1 MMRRHILVVSLC
13 ALLVALVSAASASA
27 ASFTG
32 ACEIKGNAKFEKPLS
47 NTLPKANKYEFASG
61 AGTTCTP
68 TGSTEKAKATA
79 QVSGK
84 GKLACAVA
92 EGGLGVELEGETT
105 KPGTGTLTIE
115 EGPAKGTYEFKLSF
129 VAAAAQVLLKVEN
142 GKGEVT
148 ATGDASFA
156 TDSKGVEKCA
166 KGEATELGFTAL
178 ATGKIGE

>member
-1 MMRRHILVVSLC
+1 MRRLVLVVSLC
-13 ALLVALVSAASASA
+13 GLVVALVSAASANA

-32 ACEIKGNAKFEKPLS
+32 SCELKGSAEFEKPLS
-47 NTLPKANKYEFASG
+47 NTTPKPNKYEFASG
-61 AGTTCTP
+61 AGSTCTQ
-68 TGSTEKAKATA
+68 TGSTEKAKAKA

-105 KPGTGTLTIE
+105 KPGIGTLTVE

-142 GKGEVT
+142 NKGEVT

-166 KGEATELGFTAL
+166 KGEAKSLEFTAL
-178 ATGKIGE
+178 AAGKIGE

>member
-1 MMRRHILVVSLC
+1 MRRLVFVGSLC
-13 ALLVALVSAASASA
+13 GLVLALATAASASA

-47 NTLPKANKYEFASG
+47 NTTPKPNKYEFESG
-61 AGTTCTP
+61 AGTTCTQ
-68 TGSTEKAKATA
+68 TGSAEKAKAKAT
-79 QVSGK
+79 VSGK

-105 KPGTGTLTIE
+105 KPGLGTLTVE
-115 EGPAKGTYEFKLSF
+115 EGPAKGTYEFRLSF
-129 VAAAAQVLLKVEN
+129 IAAAAQVLLKIEN
-142 GKGEVT
+142 TKGEVT

-166 KGEATELGFTAL
+166 KGEATLLEFTAL
-178 ATGKIGE
+178 AAGKIGE